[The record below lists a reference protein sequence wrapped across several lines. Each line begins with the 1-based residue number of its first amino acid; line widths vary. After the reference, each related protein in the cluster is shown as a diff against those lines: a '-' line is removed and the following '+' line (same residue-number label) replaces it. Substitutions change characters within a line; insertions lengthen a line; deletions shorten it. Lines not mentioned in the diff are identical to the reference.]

1 MRLTNCFLPILALFC
16 LGLPACSGS
25 DDIIPGEK
33 EPLAP
38 EKKYDAVFSMA
49 IQQNHKN
56 DTDTKAADDT
66 ESYNWKSYD
75 YITNLNLIVFDA
87 NEQLVAFKETK
98 VPEGDASAFGI
109 RETDTLHVPSG
120 RVKVLVLANVDI
132 APELKKMGTSLRD
145 FTALRGT
152 LKQEVVG
159 KLSMSSDL
167 LTFDLRT
174 GWNFAGFGSQ
184 KGNTTVT
191 YKDNPVQGLELTGQ
205 PVKLVRNISSV
216 FLYGLSLKP
225 ALDFKGYG
233 KVEFHLKSLFLANV
247 KTVSQIFDPAGDKW
261 GSVEVP
267 SSEVK
272 WASGAFDDV
281 TGGLKENQADLW
293 NSLFYDFMNPPADV
307 AAYNELYFYLK
318 GFWNS
323 VFQNGGLIDGRDLQ
337 GNLAPIRLICE
348 PQADI
353 ATFNHSAGGGIPVGV
368 NFYVYENKRE
378 EDDHTL
384 MVVCGDYTYT
394 PVKGQP
400 PVTLKNRYYTIAVN
414 KDGKNEDANSET
426 KHTYIRKNYQYSI
439 VLTVAGPGS
448 DKPYDKLST
457 AHVSAQIKVRD
468 WDEVNMDPSV
478 D

>member
-33 EPLAP
+33 EPTVP

-49 IQQNHKN
+49 IQQNRKS
-56 DTDTKAADDT
+56 DADTKAAGGRA
-66 ESYNWKSYD
+66 SSNWKSHD

-87 NEQLVAFKETK
+87 DEQLVAFKEAI
-98 VPEGDASAFGI
+98 VPQEDASAFGI

-132 APELKKMGTSLRD
+132 APELKRKGTSLRD
-145 FTALRGT
+145 FGALRGT
-152 LKQEVVG
+152 LDEEVVG

-167 LTFDLRT
+167 MTFDLRT
-174 GWNFAGFGSQ
+174 GWNFAGFGQ

-191 YKDNPVQGLELTGQ
+191 YKGNEVQGLELTGR

-216 FLYGLSLKP
+216 FLNGLELQPS
-225 ALDFKGYG
+225 ADFKGYG
-233 KVEFHLKSLFLANV
+233 EVVFHLKSLFVANV
-247 KTVSQIFDPAGDKW
+247 KTVSKIFDPAGDKW

-267 SSEVK
+267 SSEAE
-272 WASGAFDDV
+272 WASGAFGDQ
-281 TGGLKENQADLW
+281 TGALKENEGRVRP
-293 NSLFYDFMNPPADV
+293 SLFYDFVTPPVDV
-307 AAYNELYFYLK
+307 PAYNELYFYLK
-318 GFWNS
+318 GYWDF
-323 VFQNGGLIDGRDLQ
+323 VLREGYIDGRDKE
-337 GNLAPIRLICE
+337 GNLSPVRLVCK
-348 PQADI
+348 
-353 ATFNHSAGGGIPVGV
+353 AGDDKAQINLGNGAGMPVGV
-368 NFYVYENKRE
+368 DFYVYENKSE

-384 MVVCGDYTYT
+384 LVVCGDYTYT

-400 PVTLKNRYYTIAVN
+400 PVTLKDRYYTVVVN
-414 KDGKNEDANSET
+414 KDGKNEDLDPDAEV
-426 KHTYIRKNYQYSI
+426 HTYIRKNYKYA
-439 VLTVAGPGS
+439 VNLTVAGTGS
-448 DKPYDKLST
+448 DSPYDKLST